1 MKKTKTLFTALA
13 FFLSS
18 VAFGQ
23 LSYNLRFGR
32 ISVEKGLSQATVY
45 YSFQDSKG
53 FLWFGTEDGL
63 NKYDGYSFDIYK
75 YDPTDSRTISNN
87 IIRFIFE
94 DSKQTLWIGTDN
106 GLNIYNN
113 QNGSFQRFI
122 NISTDPASI
131 SNNLVSSIAED
142 KKGTIW
148 IGTANG
154 LNAYDPATGKFKV
167 YKSNPA
173 SPNSLGSNVI
183 SSLISDKNGNL
194 WIGTASNGVT
204 FYDVRTGTFTRME
217 HSSDPGSLSENEV
230 TTLFCGADNSI
241 YVGTANGGLN
251 ILRKGSGKFTRLS
264 ADNGLSSNSI
274 FGINEDQQGNLW
286 IGTLG
291 GGLNVVDR
299 SGNIKVY
306 RRDAINMESLSSN
319 KIWSIFVDKAQTI
332 WISTSNGISFYNKTI
347 AKFLT
352 YRSGETA
359 DGSSNNSVFAICED
373 RQGYAWTGILG
384 GGLNVFS
391 RSENRFVNERFPSLN
406 NPQVRFANIFSIA
419 EDNDG
424 TLWLGTMDGLLN
436 FNKSSGAVKEFKSSK
451 GGLSNN
457 YVRCLYLDK
466 NNVLW
471 IGTNGGGLNA
481 YNKTTGK
488 FTYYRAGNPANSIS
502 SDVIMDIVE
511 DADGTLWIATYGG
524 GICAFNRNS
533 GSFTSYKNEGSNPNT
548 ISTNFVHNIFI
559 DKDQKL
565 WIGTYGGGLNVFDK
579 NKLTFTHYTERD
591 GLPNNIINGI
601 LADNSNNI
609 WASTNNGVCKLNIS
623 NGQTSITSNTR
634 TYNVQDGLQ
643 NKFNENSLYKGN
655 GGWLYFGGNNG
666 LNCFHPD
673 SIKDNLVVP
682 PIVITRFYLFEK
694 PTRMDTLITSNKK
707 LDLNY
712 RQNTFSFDFAA
723 LNYLFPDKNRYAYK
737 MEGLNDEWIYSGS
750 RRYAAYT
757 NLDPGKYVFRV
768 KACNNDGVWNEEGI
782 AVDITITPPIWKRW
796 WFIGLSAIAVTA
808 LVFLYIRIR
817 TLSLVRQNVQLE
829 EKVNIR
835 TLQLQEKNVELT
847 KTMENLKA
855 TQNQLIQSEKMASLG
870 QLTAGIAH
878 EIQNPL
884 NFVNNF
890 SELSVELLGDLEMD
904 PPLPVNEQ
912 KSIIGDLKQ
921 NLEKINF
928 HGKRADSIVKGM
940 LQHSRTSSA
949 EKQITDINKL
959 VDEFL
964 NLAYHGMRAKDPSFN
979 CSMNKNLAADIP
991 PIKIIPQDVSRVIL
1005 NIFNNSFYAID
1016 EKAKSAGK
1024 GYQPTVSIET
1034 KRMNDKVQ
1042 IKIKDNGKGIPDDI
1056 RDKIFN
1062 PFFTTKPTGQG
1073 TGLGLS
1079 ISYDIIVKGHNGNI
1093 EVDSKAGEF
1102 TEFTIT
1108 LPITS

>member
-1 MKKTKTLFTALA
+1 MKKHTLLFLALMLALA
-13 FFLSS
+13 TTATAQLPSS
-18 VAFGQ
+18 
-23 LSYNLRFGR
+23 LRFGR

-45 YSFQDSKG
+45 YSYQDSKG

-75 YDPTDSRTISNN
+75 YDPSDHRTISNN
-87 IIRFIFE
+87 IIRYIFE
-94 DSKQTLWIGTDN
+94 DSKQTLWVGTDN
-106 GLNIYNN
+106 GLNVYNN
-113 QNGSFQRFI
+113 QNGSFKRYLNSQE
-122 NISTDPASI
+122 AGSI
-131 SNNLVSSIAED
+131 SNNLISSIAED
-142 KKGTIW
+142 KKGIVW
-148 IGTANG
+148 IGTSNG
-154 LNAYDPATGKFKV
+154 LNSFDRNTGKFTV

-173 SPNSLGSNVI
+173 APNSLSSNVI
-183 SSLISDKNGNL
+183 SAVISDRNGNL
-194 WIGTASNGVT
+194 WIGTASDGLN
-204 FYDVRTGTFTRME
+204 FYDAATGTFSRIQ
-217 HSSDPGSLSENEV
+217 HNPSDPGSLSENEI
-230 TTLFCGADNSI
+230 TTLYCDESNTI

-251 ILRKGSGKFTRLS
+251 ILRNGSGKFTHLS
-264 ADNGLSSNSI
+264 SDNGLSSNSI
-274 FGINEDQQGNLW
+274 FGVNKDKQGNVW

-306 RRDAINMESLSSN
+306 RRDPINIESLSSN
-319 KIWSIFVDKAQTI
+319 KIWSIFVDRAQTI
-332 WISTSNGISFYNKTI
+332 WVSTSNGISFYNRTI
-347 AKFLT
+347 AKFVT
-352 YRSGETA
+352 HRIAEST

-373 RQGYAWTGILG
+373 RQGYAWVGVLG

-391 RSENRFVNERFPSLN
+391 RSEGRFVNERFPSLN
-406 NPQVRFANIFSIA
+406 NPQVRFSNIFSII

-424 TLWLGTMDGLLN
+424 TLWLGTMEGLLN
-436 FNKSSGAVKEFKSSK
+436 FNKSNGQVREFKTGS
-451 GGLSNN
+451 GLSNN
-457 YVRCLYLDK
+457 YVRCLYLDR
-466 NNVLW
+466 NNILW

-488 FTYYRAGNPANSIS
+488 FMVYRSGSDANSLS
-502 SDVIMDIVE
+502 SDVIMDITE
-511 DADGTLWIATYGG
+511 DSEGTLWIATYGG
-524 GICAFNRNS
+524 GICSYNK
-533 GSFTSYKNEGSNPNT
+533 GTGKFTSYKNDGSNANT
-548 ISTNFVHNIFI
+548 ISTNFIHNLFI
-559 DKDQKL
+559 DKDKKI
-565 WIGTYGGGLNVFDK
+565 WIGTYGGGLNVFDRSK
-579 NKLTFTHYTERD
+579 NTFTHYTERE

-623 NGQTSITSNTR
+623 NGQSSITSNTR
-634 TYNVQDGLQ
+634 SYNVQDGLQ
-643 NKFNENSLYKGN
+643 NKFNENSLYKGS
-655 GGWLYFGGNNG
+655 GGWLYFGGSNG
-666 LNCFHPD
+666 LNAFHPD
-673 SIKDNLVVP
+673 SIKDNLVIP

-694 PTRMDTLITSNKK
+694 PTRMDTLITSNRT

-723 LNYLFPDKNRYAYK
+723 LNYLFPEKNRYAYK

-768 KACNNDGVWNEEGI
+768 KACNNDGVWNEEGFSV
-782 AVDITITPPIWKRW
+782 AITITPPIWKTW
-796 WFIGLSAIAVTA
+796 WFIGLSALFITA
-808 LVFLYIRIR
+808 LVFVYIRIR
-817 TLSLVRQNVQLE
+817 TISLVRQNIVLE
-829 EKVNIR
+829 EKVNTR
-835 TLQLQEKNVELT
+835 THQLQEKNVELT
-847 KTMENLKA
+847 KTMENLRS

-890 SELSVELLGDLEMD
+890 SELSVELVDELDMV
-904 PPLPVNEQ
+904 PPLPDDEKKMIV
-912 KSIIGDLKQ
+912 GDLKQ
-921 NLEKINF
+921 NLEKIVF

-949 EKQITDINKL
+949 EKQPTDINKL

-964 NLAYHGMRAKDPSFN
+964 NLAYHGMRAKDPAFN
-979 CSMNKNLAADIP
+979 CAMEKNLATDIP
-991 PIKIIPQDVSRVIL
+991 MISIIPQDVSRVIL

-1034 KRMNDKVQ
+1034 KRLNDKIL
-1042 IKIKDNGKGIPDDI
+1042 IKIRDNGKGIPDDI

-1079 ISYDIIVKGHNGNI
+1079 ISYDIIVKGHNGDI
-1093 EVDSKAGEF
+1093 AVDSKAGEY

-1108 LPITS
+1108 LPIS